1 MLCFRY
7 GDYVHYGFV
16 SLFLLERNDA
26 VGLGKER
33 VVAAYAYV
41 LAGVVFGAP
50 LAYYDVS
57 GYCCFSR
64 ENFTPRRLLSESR
77 PFLELPTPFL
87 CAIFYTMDLV
97 VRLCF

>member
-64 ENFTPRRLLSESR
+64 ENLYTKTFAFRIASVLGTADS
-77 PFLELPTPFL
+77 FLVCHFL
-87 CAIFYTMDLV
+87 YYGFSG
-97 VRLCF
+97 